1 MRYFLAIDAG
11 GTKTDAVVFDETGHI
26 LCRDVSAGNNGMD
39 IGKDLAVERLLTVLN
54 RVSAAAP
61 EKFAAI
67 YGGIA
72 GVMPL
77 GDFYSPVVVPRMY
90 GESVR
95 FDDDGPSMISSTIGH
110 RDGCGMV
117 CGTGSSC
124 FIRIDGQPLR
134 KVGGKGYLI
143 DTGGSGFEIGQ
154 EAIKLA
160 MRSLDGRIGPTVLTE
175 LLEKRIGQK
184 LDCKAVPV
192 VHHGGRPYIASFA
205 PLVFQGRKLG
215 DAVCEEIFQRQSGL
229 LADLTH
235 AAARFF
241 EGEFPVVIGGGIA
254 AHFPEYV
261 EAIRQKAHPRA
272 RLMLQSAPPVY
283 GAAVEAMWDAG
294 IEIAP
299 DFKKNFLTDYA
310 RLSGENLYL

>member
-1 MRYFLAIDAG
+1 MRYCIAIDG
-11 GTKTDAVVFDETGHI
+11 GGSKTDALLFDENGHI
-26 LCRDVSAGNNGMD
+26 LHRQVGKGGNATD
-39 IGKDLAVERLLTVLN
+39 IGVAEAQARMWETLDAVF
-54 RVSAAAP
+54 AAAP
-61 EKFAAI
+61 ETVCAL

-72 GVMPL
+72 GVDPN
-77 GDFYSPVVVPRMY
+77 GDIYSEGIKERY
-90 GESVR
+90 KTESVR
-95 FDDDGPSMISSTIGH
+95 IEDDGFILLSGTVGH
-110 RDGCGMV
+110 ADGGAMV
-117 CGTGSSC
+117 CGTGSSL
-124 FIRIDGQPLR
+124 FVRKDGVEVAHL
-134 KVGGKGYLI
+134 GGKGYLI